1 MKDSGVEWA
10 VRSLE
15 HADHSPFLSC
25 PDELAAELTAL
36 VEGFGERGPH
46 E

>member
-1 MKDSGVEWA
+1 MRDSRVEWA
-10 VRSLE
+10 ERSLE

-25 PDELAAELTAL
+25 PDELTVELTAL
-36 VEGFGERGPH
+36 VEGFGES